1 MKKGKVEFTLIYE
14 SISQKI
20 CMPTFGYLREK
31 EDVQSLRRALEINY
45 NYSYKAK
52 KNGQEMIKRFTVQ
65 TYMSYLMILLRW
77 LFLIVN
83 LSL

>member
-1 MKKGKVEFTLIYE
+1 
-14 SISQKI
+14 
-20 CMPTFGYLREK
+20 MPTFGYLREK

-52 KNGQEMIKRFTVQ
+52 KNGQKMIKRFTIQ
-65 TYMSYLMILLRW
+65 TYMNYLMILLRW